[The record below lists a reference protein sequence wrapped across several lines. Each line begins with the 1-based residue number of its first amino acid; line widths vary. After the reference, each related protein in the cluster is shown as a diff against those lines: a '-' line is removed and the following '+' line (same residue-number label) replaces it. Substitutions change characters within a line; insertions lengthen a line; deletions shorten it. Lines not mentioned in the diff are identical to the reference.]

1 MYNIFFL
8 IIISIRSYQL
18 IATASKDTRVRI
30 YKLTGNK
37 DGFKV
42 DAVAEF
48 LDHDREVIVL

>member
-1 MYNIFFL
+1 MYNLFFL

-30 YKLTGNK
+30 YKLLSNK

-42 DAVAEF
+42 ELVAEF
-48 LDHDREVIVL
+48 LDHDREVIV